1 MKIKIN
7 DVFGFQKAIN
17 FDKLNDP
24 ETLNQLSK
32 MFNIDNQRPETVYKK
47 AVSNL
52 KSKEIESI
60 DVARKRKYNLK
71 TLKKQSPSI
80 PDFTCGDIDK
90 VIRELDCYFGV
101 PLKRVALYNLKR
113 KLGKLRKAN
122 DRLRQSGVYWYEIVK
137 DLLSDIN
144 KYK

>member
-32 MFNIDNQRPETVYKK
+32 MFNVDNEKPETTYKK

-52 KSKEIESI
+52 KAKVKIKE
-60 DVARKRKYNLK
+60 
-71 TLKKQSPSI
+71 
-80 PDFTCGDIDK
+80 
-90 VIRELDCYFGV
+90 
-101 PLKRVALYNLKR
+101 
-113 KLGKLRKAN
+113 
-122 DRLRQSGVYWYEIVK
+122 
-137 DLLSDIN
+137 
-144 KYK
+144 

>member
-52 KSKEIESI
+52 KSK
-60 DVARKRKYNLK
+60 V
-71 TLKKQSPSI
+71 KK
-80 PDFTCGDIDK
+80 G
-90 VIRELDCYFGV
+90 
-101 PLKRVALYNLKR
+101 
-113 KLGKLRKAN
+113 
-122 DRLRQSGVYWYEIVK
+122 
-137 DLLSDIN
+137 
-144 KYK
+144 

>member
-32 MFNIDNQRPETVYKK
+32 MFNVNNERPETVYKK

-52 KSKEIESI
+52 KSK
-60 DVARKRKYNLK
+60 V
-71 TLKKQSPSI
+71 KK
-80 PDFTCGDIDK
+80 D
-90 VIRELDCYFGV
+90 
-101 PLKRVALYNLKR
+101 
-113 KLGKLRKAN
+113 
-122 DRLRQSGVYWYEIVK
+122 
-137 DLLSDIN
+137 
-144 KYK
+144 